1 MHINYYQYLDYV
13 EDSDALPENILLVT
27 PNEGLSEQHIEDLR
41 ESSIPCH
48 HFNAETIELQGVGEN
63 PVKVIEIQ
71 KLVEEKSGEGLSVEV
86 ESFGHNNLVL
96 VDEGHKGSRKGQ
108 TWRMLR
114 ESLAEDGFT
123 FEYSATFGQALSK
136 ASVDVE
142 EEYGK
147 SILFDYSYPRFYDD
161 GYGKDYHIVNL
172 ESEVDTDLRD
182 RYLLAN
188 LLTYYEQIYVF
199 NQDPE
204 TVRNTYNIKFPPRL
218 HRPHGKRH
226 DEVASQ

>member
-1 MHINYYQYLDYV
+1 MD
-13 EDSDALPENILLVT
+13 
-27 PNEGLSEQHIEDLR
+27 
-41 ESSIPCH
+41 
-48 HFNAETIELQGVGEN
+48 
-63 PVKVIEIQ
+63 
-71 KLVEEKSGEGLSVEV
+71 
-86 ESFGHNNLVL
+86 
-96 VDEGHKGSRKGQ
+96 
-108 TWRMLR
+108 
-114 ESLAEDGFT
+114 FT

-188 LLTYYEQIYVF
+188 LHLLRADLCVQSG
-199 NQDPE
+199 PE
-204 TVRNTYNIKFPPRL
+204 TVRNTYNIKFPSSSSSATR
-218 HRPHGKRH
+218 
-226 DEVASQ
+226 

>member
-1 MHINYYQYLDYV
+1 
-13 EDSDALPENILLVT
+13 
-27 PNEGLSEQHIEDLR
+27 
-41 ESSIPCH
+41 
-48 HFNAETIELQGVGEN
+48 
-63 PVKVIEIQ
+63 
-71 KLVEEKSGEGLSVEV
+71 
-86 ESFGHNNLVL
+86 
-96 VDEGHKGSRKGQ
+96 
-108 TWRMLR
+108 MLR

-204 TVRNTYNIKFPPRL
+204 TVRNTYNIKFPLLVFIGHTVNATTKSQVSKTKTGRL
-218 HRPHGKRH
+218 LTSRSR
-226 DEVASQ
+226 